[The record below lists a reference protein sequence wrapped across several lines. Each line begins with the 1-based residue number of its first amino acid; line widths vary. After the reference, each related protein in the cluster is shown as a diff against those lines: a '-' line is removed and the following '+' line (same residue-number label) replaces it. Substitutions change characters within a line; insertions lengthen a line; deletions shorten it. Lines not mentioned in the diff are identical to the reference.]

1 MSIRLSPRL
10 RALAGFIPAGAVP
23 VDVGTDHA
31 YLPVWLL
38 QEGVCERAYAT
49 DLRPGP
55 LARARAGAEE
65 HGVAERLTLFLC
77 DGLALCPP
85 EAVDTV
91 VLAGMG
97 GETILGILDRSPWA
111 LDRRLVIQAQT
122 KLPELR
128 AALVER
134 GLAIQ
139 DAALADDAGRLYLIW
154 LVGRGPGDPE
164 AAVDAPLLEKRDP
177 LLKPWLAEQIKRAS
191 KQLHGLE
198 SARAVDGE
206 AVAALRR
213 ELTRLRALQ
222 REVLQW

>member
-10 RALAGFIPAGAVP
+10 KALADFVPAGAVP

-49 DLRPGP
+49 DLRRGP
-55 LARARAGAEE
+55 LARAREDAERY
-65 HGVAERLTLFLC
+65 GVAERLTLYLC

-91 VLAGMG
+91 LLAGMG

-111 LDRRLVIQAQT
+111 LDKRLIIQAQT

-128 AALVER
+128 AALSAR

-139 DAALADDAGRLYLIW
+139 DAALADDAGRLYLVW
-154 LVGRGPGDPE
+154 LVGRGQGDPDTV
-164 AAVDAPLLEKRDP
+164 VDTPLLTRRDP
-177 LLKPWLAEQIKRAS
+177 ILKPWLAEQIKRAS

-198 SARAVDGE
+198 SARAVDVE

-213 ELTRLRALQ
+213 ELEHYRELQ
-222 REVLQW
+222 REVLKW